1 MISINYLIKNT
12 YGNFLIY
19 GLFVIWIIKYK
30 NIKNPFLNIFILLLF
45 ENINNTFGLLHIV
58 STSYISYEAALANLS
73 FLPASFGI
81 PSVQISFLK
90 FFNDSFILLT
100 LNQFITF
107 SLLFYNLKVL
117 IKYKNLNNIKYLM
130 ILPAF
135 LIFSLLLEVMTIRS
149 HFLASQILCFLLI
162 ETFVLKNTKS
172 NNYLFFIMLC
182 LFLSS
187 RLENIVLYFP
197 IVLFLLY
204 KYFDDIN
211 LIKNLQS
218 LVLLVLATTLPLV
231 INYHSYVYAQDIRS
245 NILLLFLLVL
255 LLIISILFKNQ
266 KLIKIIFNNL
276 NFLFIIS
283 LFLLSGILFN
293 IFGVKALNSWIFVVN
308 HLLDTHRGWA
318 VFTLYFFLTLIY
330 LSVSTD
336 DLNLKNIYK
345 NIFLHFF

>member
-1 MISINYLIKNT
+1 MQIDILLLIVIFITPGLYLSSLLDFKSQHLLTPIFSIFFWSFSSSMISINYLIKNT

-162 ETFVLKNTKS
+162 EAQTK
-172 NNYLFFIMLC
+172 
-182 LFLSS
+182 
-187 RLENIVLYFP
+187 
-197 IVLFLLY
+197 
-204 KYFDDIN
+204 
-211 LIKNLQS
+211 
-218 LVLLVLATTLPLV
+218 
-231 INYHSYVYAQDIRS
+231 
-245 NILLLFLLVL
+245 
-255 LLIISILFKNQ
+255 
-266 KLIKIIFNNL
+266 
-276 NFLFIIS
+276 
-283 LFLLSGILFN
+283 
-293 IFGVKALNSWIFVVN
+293 FG
-308 HLLDTHRGWA
+308 G
-318 VFTLYFFLTLIY
+318 
-330 LSVSTD
+330 
-336 DLNLKNIYK
+336 
-345 NIFLHFF
+345 

>member
-1 MISINYLIKNT
+1 
-12 YGNFLIY
+12 
-19 GLFVIWIIKYK
+19 
-30 NIKNPFLNIFILLLF
+30 
-45 ENINNTFGLLHIV
+45 
-58 STSYISYEAALANLS
+58 
-73 FLPASFGI
+73 
-81 PSVQISFLK
+81 
-90 FFNDSFILLT
+90 
-100 LNQFITF
+100 
-107 SLLFYNLKVL
+107 
-117 IKYKNLNNIKYLM
+117 M

-345 NIFLHFF
+345 NIFFTFFLIVISSPLHHSIYGGEEWLTGITEGIAIYNPYDESQTRSIIQLFLSILPFTVMVPIKKNKTSK